1 MSGGESGQYPGLP
14 AVGERSGLNLD
25 GTPCR
30 PAGCAQCTPPPG
42 ELTLAGPKL
51 SGDTVVLVARV
62 GCTLVVAWTLADLA
76 AADPNLRS

>member
-1 MSGGESGQYPGLP
+1 MRHYVHAGRAPSKPTND
-14 AVGERSGLNLD
+14 RSKSPIHGF
-25 GTPCR
+25 R
-30 PAGCAQCTPPPG
+30 
-42 ELTLAGPKL
+42 L